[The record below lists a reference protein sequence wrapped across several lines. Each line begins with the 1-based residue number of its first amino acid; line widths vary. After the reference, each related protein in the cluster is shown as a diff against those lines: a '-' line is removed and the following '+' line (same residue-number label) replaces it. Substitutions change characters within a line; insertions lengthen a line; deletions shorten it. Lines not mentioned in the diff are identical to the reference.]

1 MKFKR
6 IPWVQNNLFN
16 SCLTNL
22 REREI
27 KIPKALDWGTLAS
40 MGIDQDIVV
49 HLTKSMMLEDE
60 YLTLISITWNT
71 IFIMKDVI
79 YKEQVQELYAIVI
92 LKFEVSNYHEK
103 GDITLCLGGKARE
116 CRLLELA
123 WRYELYTK
131 EEAMIKECNQYILM
145 FPRKKS
151 KDFDH
156 QGAWEKMDMNALI

>member
-79 YKEQVQELYAIVI
+79 YKE
-92 LKFEVSNYHEK
+92 
-103 GDITLCLGGKARE
+103 
-116 CRLLELA
+116 
-123 WRYELYTK
+123 
-131 EEAMIKECNQYILM
+131 
-145 FPRKKS
+145 
-151 KDFDH
+151 
-156 QGAWEKMDMNALI
+156 